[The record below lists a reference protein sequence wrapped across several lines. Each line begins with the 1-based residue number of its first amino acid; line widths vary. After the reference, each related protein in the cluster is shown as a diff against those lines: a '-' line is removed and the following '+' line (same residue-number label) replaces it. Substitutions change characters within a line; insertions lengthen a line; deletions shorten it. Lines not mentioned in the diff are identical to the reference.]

1 MCKKALPVIWTF
13 LDKFKE
19 HFVIPGP
26 FHTEMNFIW
35 MLTNHKMWRSGYADI
50 IEEARIVTKG
60 CIKNLLDGK
69 TFAKVFSV

>member
-1 MCKKALPVIWTF
+1 MCKKALPLIWTF

-69 TFAKVFSV
+69 TFAKAFSV